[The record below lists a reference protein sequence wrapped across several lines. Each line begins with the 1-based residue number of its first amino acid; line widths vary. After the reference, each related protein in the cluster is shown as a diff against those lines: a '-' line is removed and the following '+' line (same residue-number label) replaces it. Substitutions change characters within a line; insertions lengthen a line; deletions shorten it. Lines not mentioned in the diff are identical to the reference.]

1 MYKLLLFLLINFGA
15 LAIGGLLM
23 GSPATN
29 EWYIA
34 QNKAPWTPPGWVFG
48 AAWFF
53 IMACLSVFM
62 FLVSKKY
69 SFSEQAFF
77 YSLFIVQVV
86 LNIAW
91 NPVFFKYHFV
101 LAGLIIIG
109 LLTIVVFL
117 LFWWGTKNMGIKS
130 LLILPYVVWLLIATS
145 LNAYVLVKN

>member
-1 MYKLLLFLLINFGA
+1 MYKLILFLFINFGA

-53 IMACLSVFM
+53 IMTCLSVFM
-62 FLVSKKY
+62 FLVAKKY

-101 LAGLIIIG
+101 LAGLIIIA

-130 LLILPYVVWLLIATS
+130 LLILPYAVWLLIATS
-145 LNAYVLVKN
+145 LNAFVLVKN